1 MALCS
6 KQLEMYTYAHKYI
19 NNTKKCQIK
28 SFFLE
33 KNSKYTNRM
42 QKNKSWMNNNKF
54 EHMISNKNVWN
65 FFSFLRIGPFAGN
78 GIRRCGK
85 NFIWFFPPNFFL
97 SKNLRHPF
105 FDHFLTI
112 QKFKGNTEKKRV
124 YFNFQNLYL
133 KIRQNQKQLRV
144 SRRKC
149 NADMTFR

>member
-1 MALCS
+1 MDLCS

-28 SFFLE
+28 SFFVE

-85 NFIWFFPPNFFL
+85 NFIWFFSPNFFL
-97 SKNLRHPF
+97 SQNLQHPS

-112 QKFKGNTEKKRV
+112 QKLKANTEKKESK
-124 YFNFQNLYL
+124 FQLSESLFKN
-133 KIRQNQKQLRV
+133 KTRDRTKN
-144 SRRKC
+144 
-149 NADMTFR
+149 N